1 MKLFTTRI
9 NQTKCRAKIVQHQQS
24 HIVDLIDVIL
34 NEIDRLI
41 LVNSLREFRSKEPRL
56 SRMAPRSNPGVA
68 PPPAVQQGL
77 IVSPQLPNE
86 DKIIKICDLEQCS

>member
-56 SRMAPRSNPGVA
+56 SRICLRSNPGAA
-68 PPPAVQQGL
+68 PPWLSNRGSLFPLSYQM
-77 IVSPQLPNE
+77 
-86 DKIIKICDLEQCS
+86 KIR

>member
-56 SRMAPRSNPGVA
+56 SRIRLRSNPGAA
-68 PPPAVQQGL
+68 PPWLSNRGSLFPLSYQM
-77 IVSPQLPNE
+77 
-86 DKIIKICDLEQCS
+86 KIR